1 MYDTKLGG
9 SGKGRVVAVIAFVV
23 TVVAAAASVV
33 SATLIHS
40 AIFALAASVV
50 YFTFRTDLS
59 PVVAMV
65 AVSTVSSCAVA
76 FACRLCRSK

>member
-1 MYDTKLGG
+1 MYVTKLGG
-9 SGKGRVVAVIAFVV
+9 SGKGRVDVVIAPVA
-23 TVVAAAASVV
+23 TVVAAAVSVA

-50 YFTFRTDLS
+50 YFTFRTNLS
-59 PVVAMV
+59 PVVAVV
-65 AVSTVSSCAVA
+65 AVSTVSSCAVV

>member
-1 MYDTKLGG
+1 MYVTKVGG
-9 SGKGRVVAVIAFVV
+9 SGKGGLIPAIAPVV
-23 TVVAAAASVV
+23 TAVAAAASVAF
-33 SATLIHS
+33 ATLIHS

-59 PVVAMV
+59 PVIAVV

-76 FACRLCRSK
+76 FACRLCRRK